1 MSTWTPFQ
9 SFWSSPWAAS
19 LRAACVWLKRE
30 PAPVVPDT
38 PDSLA
43 PGWIRPL
50 CLQRQIG
57 KAIAARIAWMRAHP
71 DQAAFLYPED
81 SIPGWTRFFWTPY
94 QRQAL
99 RSWSDEWLL
108 FHFQLEVERL
118 LRIMQTPPALIGE
131 EDWTLAALG
140 ACGHLAQVY
149 HEFTRRYWVRRVR
162 SFVGDVLHA
171 YVTWEGPRPA
181 APAPSAQIIC
191 FEDEIGVY
199 ASLEI

>member
-30 PAPVVPDT
+30 PAPVVPAT

-57 KAIAARIAWMRAHP
+57 KAIAARLAWMRQHP
-71 DQAAFLYPED
+71 DQAAFLFPET

-94 QRQAL
+94 ERRAL

-140 ACGHLAQVY
+140 A
-149 HEFTRRYWVRRVR
+149 
-162 SFVGDVLHA
+162 
-171 YVTWEGPRPA
+171 
-181 APAPSAQIIC
+181 
-191 FEDEIGVY
+191 
-199 ASLEI
+199 